1 MECFSEVLG
10 PWKSG
15 CSEAGRAGAVG
26 GDIAPAADGGPAASE
41 VAGTD
46 DRIYP
51 DAEPVSRGGLSV
63 SEPRTEDMD
72 MLLPGR
78 CPESGGSR
86 GAIEDG
92 GGGGGGGG
100 GAGAPWGW

>member
-1 MECFSEVLG
+1 MG
-10 PWKSG
+10 PWKNG
-15 CSEAGRAGAVG
+15 YSEVCRAGAVG
-26 GDIAPAADGGPAASE
+26 GDIAPPVDGGPDAND
-41 VAGTD
+41 VAGID

-51 DAEPVSRGGLSV
+51 EADPVSRGGLSV

-78 CPESGGSR
+78 CPESGGC
-86 GAIEDG
+86 GVIEDG